1 LVTPD
6 FRIIIIANL
15 ELNLNRH
22 LRFGDRLLHLAVIGS
37 CLLFAVVIAAA
48 QESQKRTE
56 NSKADSKAEQSKQP
70 ADKSKEKPG
79 FSLSVK
85 TTPILNIGLK
95 AEKVKLVDIAAE
107 LNKRLKTPV
116 IVGSSLQSEV
126 VSIEFSGLT
135 LEPAMQL
142 MAPAVYID
150 YEIETSGNTP
160 PKPLGIYFWDAN
172 AGEPSI
178 TASIQSSTQ
187 SMLIEGNT
195 EDGVE
200 PQTDAEKKKLEEQP
214 LRVQFQ
220 ENKLSVKA
228 KKQSLVLVLLKIGE
242 ELGVPVDIQFETED
256 MIDIEINKMSVED
269 AIRKLSPNIKLF
281 LRADLLHAERR
292 VLRMVLTDPTK
303 TSATGF

>member
-1 LVTPD
+1 
-6 FRIIIIANL
+6 
-15 ELNLNRH
+15 
-22 LRFGDRLLHLAVIGS
+22 
-37 CLLFAVVIAAA
+37 VIAAA

-228 KKQSLVLVLLKIGE
+228 KKQPLVLVLLKIGE

-256 MIDIEINKMSVED
+256 IIDIEINKMSVED